1 MKDWTK
7 EELDVL
13 NKITTVQNHPNDEG
27 QSFQDSPIWVV
38 TNNNH
43 VYLRAGKGKESKY
56 GTSRVKKTVVPLNLI
71 IKPIQ

>member
-13 NKITTVQNHPNDEG
+13 NKITTVQNHPNDDEG
-27 QSFQDSPIWVV
+27 QSFQDSSIWVV

-43 VYLRAGKGKESKY
+43 VYLRAGKGKESK
-56 GTSRVKKTVVPLNLI
+56 
-71 IKPIQ
+71 